1 MKKACIVHG
10 WGGFTHEGWYPWLH
24 VELEKLGYMVESP
37 SMPDTDYPRIEAWV
51 GHLAKIIGEVDTE
64 YVLIGHSIG
73 CQTILRYLEKIKT
86 HCNNFVCIF
95 SDNDPFVPLTD
106 AGIFKEKLGA
116 KIITENAQ
124 GHFTESDGITE
135 LPIVLEHVKK

>member
-73 CQTILRYLEKIKT
+73 CQTILRYLETLPPDKT
-86 HCNNFVCIF
+86 VAQVILVA
-95 SDNDPFVPLTD
+95 PWLGLTPETLD
-106 AGIFKEKLGA
+106 
-116 KIITENAQ
+116 ENESEEIARPWIDTPI
-124 GHFTESDGITE
+124 HF
-135 LPIVLEHVKK
+135 